1 MEELILL
8 GDSGVLGNVEEDLSE
23 LSAADS
29 FTEVGDG
36 ELGSIDLLLE
46 LGAGNFGRGRADL
59 LKDPVDDVILS
70 ATASV
75 LNLLALPI

>member
-8 GDSGVLGNVEEDLSE
+8 GDGGVLGNIEEDLSE
-23 LSAADS
+23 LSADS

-36 ELGSIDLLLE
+36 ELGSIDLFLE
-46 LGAGNFGRGRADL
+46 LGARNLGRGGADL

-70 ATASV
+70 AAASV

>member
-23 LSAADS
+23 LSADS
-29 FTEVGDG
+29 LTEVGDG
-36 ELGSIDLLLE
+36 ELGGIDLLLE
-46 LGAGNFGRGRADL
+46 LGAGNLGRGRADL

-70 ATASV
+70 ATAGV

>member
-23 LSAADS
+23 LSADS

-36 ELGSIDLLLE
+36 ELGCIDLLLE
-46 LGAGNFGRGRADL
+46 LGAGNLGRGGTDL
-59 LKDPVDDVILS
+59 L
-70 ATASV
+70 
-75 LNLLALPI
+75 

>member
-8 GDSGVLGNVEEDLSE
+8 GDSGVLGNIEEDLSE
-23 LSAADS
+23 LSANS

-36 ELGSIDLLLE
+36 ELGSIDLFLE
-46 LGAGNFGRGRADL
+46 LGARNLGRGGANL
-59 LKDPVDDVILS
+59 LKDPVDDVVLS
-70 ATASV
+70 AAASV

>member
-8 GDSGVLGNVEEDLSE
+8 GDSWVLGNIKEDLSE
-23 LSAADS
+23 LSADC

-36 ELGSIDLLLE
+36 KLGSIDLLLE
-46 LGAGNFGRGRADL
+46 LGARNLGRGGADL
-59 LKDPVDDVILS
+59 LKDPVDDIILS